1 MPGMRRKVTFIKLK
15 IFRSER
21 RNMLFQ
27 CFVFVYIM
35 YLFTLCLSVKPNIN
49 LYIGVLRENMRQ
61 IKHRPV
67 MSPFLC
73 H

>member
-1 MPGMRRKVTFIKLK
+1 ME
-15 IFRSER
+15 IFYNLPILNQLV
-21 RNMLFQ
+21 NMLFQ

-67 MSPFLC
+67 MSPFLF